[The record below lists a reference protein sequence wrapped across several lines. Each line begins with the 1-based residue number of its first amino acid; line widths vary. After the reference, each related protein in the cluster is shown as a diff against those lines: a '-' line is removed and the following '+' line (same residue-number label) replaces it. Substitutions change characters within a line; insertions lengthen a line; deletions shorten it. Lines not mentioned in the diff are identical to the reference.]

1 MSISDWSSDVCS
13 SDLIIK
19 FIDVAAET
27 GCFVLTPKIWC
38 ASPPISEIPPGM
50 FLPSVLPIL
59 LFSYPTTEDGGQSPV
74 PNAEQRTGSRD
85 THPGKHRSRTSSYQ
99 IFPGIHQEAVPLR
112 SEEHTS
118 EIQSIMSISY

>member
-59 LFSYPTTEDGGQSPV
+59 LFSHPTTEDGGQSPV
-74 PNAEQRTGSRD
+74 QNAEQRTGSRD
-85 THPGKHRSRTSSYQ
+85 QHPANHRSRTSSYQ
-99 IFPGIHQEAVPLR
+99 IFLGFTQEHVPLV
-112 SEEHTS
+112 HC
-118 EIQSIMSISY
+118 